1 MPRTSQ
7 ELQCGERIEKYTDL
21 TAMSASNA
29 PPYAKRTLRVIQS
42 ESDDGSTEYKR
53 QVHKLSTSRLHTLAT
68 QMSYRLDEGY
78 GRCTY
83 HVGVEDDGCHSVLDY
98 SAVSESAWVL
108 ESIARSLNAI
118 VLERKMI
125 QNEIEMGEDGNLK
138 LVDNINDVLVV
149 EEPPVLGRG
158 SDGFN
163 GEDEKEEK
171 SCGEDEEVRKKKTLA
186 KLSATDEAYTRC
198 ELTIQ
203 RVETHLLDPSPL
215 SLSSLSRGSSFAEG
229 FNGAEATTLNNLER
243 LKLHSSP
250 SSTSCRK
257 EESKFSGESVTNK
270 ELNDTHHIVNSV
282 EETLTTRNIRVAVVG
297 NVDAGKSTL
306 IGTLTTSFLDDGRGS
321 SRTSIMKHRH
331 EIESG
336 RTSTYSSHL
345 LGFRHSGEPIAGR
358 DKIRAN
364 KMKSED
370 EMLVVEE
377 PPVLGR
383 GSDGFNGEDEKEEKS
398 CGEDEEVRKKKTL
411 AKLSATD
418 EAYTRCE
425 LTIQRVETH
434 LLDPS
439 PLSLSSLSRGSS
451 FAEGFNG
458 AEATTLNNL
467 ERLKLHSSPSSTS
480 CRKEE
485 SKFSGESVTNKEL
498 NDTHHIVNSVEETL
512 TTRNIRVAVVGN
524 VDAGKST
531 LIGTLTTSFLDDGR
545 GSSRTSIMK
554 HRHEIESGR
563 TSTYSSHLL
572 GFRHSGEPIAGRD
585 KIRANKMKS
594 EDEIARESYRIVTL
608 MDLAGHEKYLKT
620 TIHGVSSGFADYSIV
635 LVNSRHP
642 PTHMT
647 QHHINLCCSFGIPII
662 VVFTK
667 IDGCPEH
674 ALSTSKNE
682 LAKMLKSPEVGR
694 RPFAIKT
701 EQDIVTS
708 MGKLHTLAPTID
720 ISCVTGEGLNLL
732 RKMLFSLPKRRRHE
746 KKVDRPFEFLVEDIF
761 HNVPGVG
768 SVVSGFVN
776 AGELTVG
783 SHCNVYVGP
792 TNDGTFLKTV
802 AKSAHVARINTSH
815 ITAGQSACLAF
826 SLNKELR
833 KKLRRGMVVLQ
844 ETPTATQEFD
854 AEICVLKG
862 EGTTIRRSYQA
873 YVHILNVRQSAFARD
888 IEIVNNNA
896 LGLPP
901 NHNAKEDAE
910 GVVLRPGSRAK
921 VRFEFAQRP
930 EYIRPGMRML
940 FRDGRVRGVGIVTGI
955 PQ

>member
-1 MPRTSQ
+1 
-7 ELQCGERIEKYTDL
+7 
-21 TAMSASNA
+21 MSGPNA
-29 PPYAKRTLRVIQS
+29 PLYAKRSLRVINA

-68 QMSYRLDEGY
+68 QMSYRLDEGH

-83 HVGVEDDGCHSVLDY
+83 HIGVEDDGCHSVLDY

-108 ESIARSLNAI
+108 ESIARSLNAV

-125 QNEIEMGEDGNLK
+125 QNEVELGDDGKLK
-138 LVDNINDVLVV
+138 LVENVNDVLVV
-149 EEPPVLGRG
+149 EEPPVLGSG
-158 SDGFN
+158 TNGFN
-163 GEDEKEEK
+163 CEDEKEEK
-171 SCGEDEEVRKKKTLA
+171 SCGDDEEASKKKPLR
-186 KLSATDEAYTRC
+186 KLSAADEAYTRC

-229 FNGAEATTLNNLER
+229 AKGAEEASTLNNLER
-243 LKLHSSP
+243 LKLSSP
-250 SSTSCRK
+250 ASTSTRK
-257 EESKFSGESVTNK
+257 EESKVSGESVANA
-270 ELNDTHHIVNSV
+270 EMNDTQNTVNTV
-282 EETLTTRNIRVAVVG
+282 EETLSTRNIRVAVVG
-297 NVDAGKSTL
+297 NVDAGKSTM

-336 RTSTYSSHL
+336 RTSTSSSHL
-345 LGFRHSGEPIAGR
+345 LGFRHSGEPI
-358 DKIRAN
+358 
-364 KMKSED
+364 
-370 EMLVVEE
+370 V
-377 PPVLGR
+377 
-383 GSDGFNGEDEKEEKS
+383 
-398 CGEDEEVRKKKTL
+398 
-411 AKLSATD
+411 
-418 EAYTRCE
+418 
-425 LTIQRVETH
+425 
-434 LLDPS
+434 
-439 PLSLSSLSRGSS
+439 
-451 FAEGFNG
+451 
-458 AEATTLNNL
+458 
-467 ERLKLHSSPSSTS
+467 
-480 CRKEE
+480 
-485 SKFSGESVTNKEL
+485 
-498 NDTHHIVNSVEETL
+498 
-512 TTRNIRVAVVGN
+512 
-524 VDAGKST
+524 
-531 LIGTLTTSFLDDGR
+531 
-545 GSSRTSIMK
+545 
-554 HRHEIESGR
+554 
-563 TSTYSSHLL
+563 
-572 GFRHSGEPIAGRD
+572 GRD

-620 TIHGVSSGFADYSIV
+620 TIHGVSSGFADYAIV

-647 QHHINLCCSFGIPII
+647 QHHLNLCCSFGIPII

-674 ALSTSKNE
+674 ALATSKSE
-682 LAKMLKSPEVGR
+682 LAKLLKSPEIGR

-701 EQDIVTS
+701 EQDIITS

-720 ISCVTGEGLNLL
+720 ISCVTGEGLDLL

-761 HNVPGVG
+761 LNVPGVG

-776 AGELTVG
+776 AGELNVG
-783 SHCNVYVGP
+783 SHCDVYVGP

-815 ITAGQSACLAF
+815 VTAGQSACLAF

-844 ETPTATQEFD
+844 ESPTATKEFD

-873 YVHILNVRQSAFARD
+873 YVHILNVRQSAFARE

-901 NHNAKEDAE
+901 SHNAKEDTE
-910 GVVLRPGSRAK
+910 GIVLRPGSRAK

-940 FRDGRVRGVGIVTGI
+940 FRDGRVRGVGIITGI

>member
-1 MPRTSQ
+1 
-7 ELQCGERIEKYTDL
+7 
-21 TAMSASNA
+21 
-29 PPYAKRTLRVIQS
+29 
-42 ESDDGSTEYKR
+42 
-53 QVHKLSTSRLHTLAT
+53 
-68 QMSYRLDEGY
+68 MSYRLDEGH

-83 HVGVEDDGCHSVLDY
+83 HIGVEDDGCHSVLDY

-108 ESIARSLNAI
+108 ESIARSLNAV

-125 QNEIEMGEDGNLK
+125 QNEIEMSDDGKLK

-149 EEPPVLGRG
+149 EEPPVLSSGI
-158 SDGFN
+158 DGFN
-163 GEDEKEEK
+163 CEEDEKEEK
-171 SCGEDEEVRKKKTLA
+171 SCGDDEEASKKKTVR
-186 KLSATDEAYTRC
+186 KLSAADEAYTRC

-215 SLSSLSRGSSFAEG
+215 SLSSLSRGSSFADG
-229 FNGAEATTLNNLER
+229 VNGAVEASTLSNLER
-243 LKLHSSP
+243 LKLSSP
-250 SSTSCRK
+250 ASTSCRK
-257 EESKFSGESVTNK
+257 EESKVAGET
-270 ELNDTHHIVNSV
+270 NDTQHTVNTV
-282 EETLTTRNIRVAVVG
+282 EETLSTRNIRVAVVG
-297 NVDAGKSTL
+297 NVDAGKSTM

-336 RTSTYSSHL
+336 RTSTSSSHL

-364 KMKSED
+364 KMK
-370 EMLVVEE
+370 
-377 PPVLGR
+377 
-383 GSDGFNGEDEKEEKS
+383 
-398 CGEDEEVRKKKTL
+398 T
-411 AKLSATD
+411 
-418 EAYTRCE
+418 
-425 LTIQRVETH
+425 
-434 LLDPS
+434 
-439 PLSLSSLSRGSS
+439 
-451 FAEGFNG
+451 
-458 AEATTLNNL
+458 
-467 ERLKLHSSPSSTS
+467 
-480 CRKEE
+480 
-485 SKFSGESVTNKEL
+485 
-498 NDTHHIVNSVEETL
+498 
-512 TTRNIRVAVVGN
+512 
-524 VDAGKST
+524 
-531 LIGTLTTSFLDDGR
+531 
-545 GSSRTSIMK
+545 
-554 HRHEIESGR
+554 
-563 TSTYSSHLL
+563 
-572 GFRHSGEPIAGRD
+572 
-585 KIRANKMKS
+585 

-620 TIHGVSSGFADYSIV
+620 TIHGVSSGFADYAIV

-647 QHHINLCCSFGIPII
+647 QHHLNLCCSFGIPII

-674 ALSTSKNE
+674 ALATSKNE
-682 LAKMLKSPEVGR
+682 LAKLLKSPEIGR

-701 EQDIVTS
+701 EQDIITS

-720 ISCVTGEGLNLL
+720 ISCVTGEGLDLL

-761 HNVPGVG
+761 LNVPGVG

-776 AGELTVG
+776 AGELNVG
-783 SHCNVYVGP
+783 ANCNVYVGP

-833 KKLRRGMVVLQ
+833 KKLRRGMVVVQ
-844 ETPTATQEFD
+844 ESPTATKEFD

-888 IEIVNNNA
+888 IQIVNNNA

-901 NHNAKEDAE
+901 SHNAKEDTE
-910 GVVLRPGSRAK
+910 GIVLRPGSRAK